1 MKILALN
8 CGSSSVKYQLYDRD
22 KNKVLAKGAVE
33 RIGLVNTFIT
43 HEISHGSHRLAFDC
57 TDHTSAVLLIMR
69 FLTDEEYGV
78 IKEFSDINAVGHR
91 IVHGGER
98 FNRSVLIN
106 NEVLEEIENLSD
118 LAPLHNP
125 PNLAGIYAVKKLL
138 PDVPQVAIFDTA
150 FHQTMPEYA
159 YMYAIP
165 RKWYERYCV
174 RRYGFHGTSH
184 LYVSRRAAVM
194 LDKPWRECNI
204 ISLHIG
210 NGVSITAIKN
220 GISVDTSMGFTPL
233 EGAIM
238 GTRSGDIDPAIPIF
252 MQQAAG
258 LSTDEVN
265 VILNRR
271 SGVLGITGRYTDRRD
286 VIRVAGEGDKYCKLA
301 LEMEHYH
308 LKKYIGMYYAV
319 LGRVDAVVF
328 TAGVGENSPHARE
341 MSVAGLEHIGIVIDA
356 AKNKNVFSVNGET
369 DLSAPHSAVKIFMI
383 PTNEERVFIEDVYGI
398 LNGSYSDPLT
408 YDYTF
413 SN

>member
-8 CGSSSVKYQLYDRD
+8 CGSSSVKYQLYDWT
-22 KNKVLAKGAVE
+22 KQKVLARGAVE
-33 RIGLVNTFIT
+33 RIGLVNTIII
-43 HEISHGSHRLAFDC
+43 HNANRHSHRLAFDC
-57 TDHTSAVLLIMR
+57 PDHTAAIMLVMK
-69 FLTDEEYGV
+69 FLQDEEFGV
-78 IKEFSDINAVGHR
+78 IKDFSDIYAVGHR

-98 FNRSVLIN
+98 FDRSVLIN
-106 NEVLEEIENLSD
+106 DEVIEEIENLSD

-125 PNLAGIYAVKKLL
+125 PNLAGIYAIKKLI

-150 FHQTMPEYA
+150 FYQTMPEHA

-165 RKWYERYCV
+165 RKWYDRYNV
-174 RRYGFHGTSH
+174 RRYGFHGSSH

-194 LDKPWRECNI
+194 LGKPWNECNI

-210 NGVSITAIKN
+210 NGVSITAIEK
-220 GISVDTSMGFTPL
+220 GIAVDTSMGFTPL

-258 LSTDEVN
+258 LNADEVS

-271 SGVLGITGRYTDRRD
+271 SGVLGITGKYTDRRD
-286 VIRVAGEGDKYCKLA
+286 VIRLANDGDRYCKLA

-341 MSVAGLEHIGIVIDA
+341 MSVAGLEHLGISIDKI
-356 AKNKNVFSVNGET
+356 KNKNILSSNGET
-369 DLSAPHSAVKIFMI
+369 DLTAENGEVKIFMI
-383 PTNEERVFIEDVYGI
+383 PTNEELVFIEDVVGI
-398 LNGSYSDPLT
+398 LSGEYTDPLT
-408 YDYTF
+408 YKYTF

>member
-8 CGSSSVKYQLYDRD
+8 CGSSSVKYQLYDWKRQ
-22 KNKVLAKGAVE
+22 KPLAKGAVE
-33 RIGLVNTFIT
+33 RIGLVNTFII
-43 HEISHGSHRLAFDC
+43 HSVHHHNHRLAIDC
-57 TDHTSAVLLIMR
+57 PDHTSAIMLIMK
-69 FLTDEEYGV
+69 FLQDEEFGV
-78 IKEFSDINAVGHR
+78 INDLSDIGAVGHR

-98 FNRSVLIN
+98 FDKSVLID
-106 NEVLEEIENLSD
+106 NEVIEEIENLSD

-125 PNLAGIYAVKKLL
+125 PNLAGINATKKLI
-138 PDVPQVAIFDTA
+138 PNVPQVAIFDTA
-150 FHQTMPEYA
+150 FYQTMPEYA

-165 RKWYERYCV
+165 RKWYDRYHV

-184 LYVSRRAAVM
+184 LYVSRRASVM
-194 LDKPWRECNI
+194 LGKPWNECNI

-210 NGVSITAIKN
+210 NGVSITAIEN
-220 GISVDTSMGFTPL
+220 GIAVDTSMGFTPL

-238 GTRSGDIDPAIPIF
+238 GTRSGDIDPAIPLF

-258 LSTDEVN
+258 LNADEVS

-271 SGVLGITGRYTDRRD
+271 SGVLGITGKYTDRRD
-286 VIRVAGEGDKYCKLA
+286 VIRLANDGDRYCKLA

-319 LGRVDAVVF
+319 LGHVDALVF

-341 MSVAGLEHIGIVIDA
+341 MSVAGLEHIGISMDKE
-356 AKNKNVFSVNGET
+356 KNKNILSSSGET
-369 DLSAPHSAVKIFMI
+369 DLTAEGGEVKIFMI
-383 PTNEERVFIEDVYGI
+383 PTNEELVFIEDVVGI
-398 LNGSYSDPLT
+398 LSGEYTDPLT
-408 YDYTF
+408 YKYTF